1 MSPFI
6 DLCYKMQEIS
16 ERSVYGIS
24 NIDGHV
30 HVTAIVAC
38 SVYGSFSSKGSSLL
52 HSVGMNRFS
61 NIENALLIVSIR

>member
-1 MSPFI
+1 MSPFF
-6 DLCYKMQEIS
+6 DLCYKMQEIC